1 MTARFVLRM
10 TNPGLRKHAFHRRFV
25 WHASFPSR
33 TREPVERHFNCLR
46 AARAFV
52 FNPTVEAFNRFVE
65 EKNFLTMLTITV
77 SFSVIHYDANTETLG
92 QFEQLVLS
100 AVEMLRDQAYG
111 RAVSL
116 KVVHVERRKFK
127 PRQHCVYE

>member
-52 FNPTVEAFNRFVE
+52 FNPTVEAFNRYVE

-77 SFSVIHYDANTETLG
+77 SSIMMQTQKHLDSSNSSCSRPWRCFETRHTAG
-92 QFEQLVLS
+92 
-100 AVEMLRDQAYG
+100 
-111 RAVSL
+111 
-116 KVVHVERRKFK
+116 
-127 PRQHCVYE
+127 P